1 VRSELLKLWEKRSA
15 NARYVFE
22 SPRKPGHHILE
33 PKKAFNAA
41 LADAG
46 IENFRFHDLRHTA
59 GTRLAELG
67 VGIET
72 IKDILGHADVRTT
85 LIYVHAVDR
94 RKVEAMQVLVD
105 YAEKSGQKSPTNGKE
120 EVA

>member
-1 VRSELLKLWEKRSA
+1 MKA
-15 NARYVFE
+15 QYVFE
-22 SPRKPGHHILE
+22 SPRKRGYPVLE
-33 PKKAFNAA
+33 PKKSFEAA

-46 IENFRFHDLRHTA
+46 IENFRFHDLRHIA

-72 IKDILGHADVRTT
+72 IRDILGHADIRTT

-94 RKVEAMQVLVD
+94 RKVKAVEALAD
-105 YAEKSGQKSPTNGKE
+105 YAENSGQNSPTNGKE
-120 EVA
+120 EAA